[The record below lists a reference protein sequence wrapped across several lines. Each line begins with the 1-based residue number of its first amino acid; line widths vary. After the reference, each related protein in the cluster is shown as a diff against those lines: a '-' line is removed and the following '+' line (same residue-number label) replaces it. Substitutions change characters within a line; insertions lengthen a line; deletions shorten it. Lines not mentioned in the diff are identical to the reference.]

1 MPRVVRKDCNMN
13 ANNSKMKS
21 RSLRLAGAMLT
32 CGALLCCGCGSGSGR
47 ASLRIY
53 QAPTLRLERGTEV
66 RTTDGIYQA
75 QADEVWYSAA
85 LYTERAREADALAAA
100 LQQARSGNK

>member
-1 MPRVVRKDCNMN
+1 MN

-21 RSLRLAGAMLT
+21 PGLRVAAAMLT
-32 CGALLCCGCGSGSGR
+32 CGALLCCGCGSSGGGG
-47 ASLRIY
+47 ALRIY
-53 QAPTLRLERGTEV
+53 QAQTLRLRAGAEV
-66 RTTDGIYQA
+66 PTREGIYQP
-75 QADEVWYSAA
+75 QTDEVWYSAA